1 MEQQSNVNTQI
12 ELELLKKEIADMK
25 QIHVRLDTAIEKITD
40 FSNCINRLLAV
51 HEEKITQQEDAQQRS
66 VQEFTAD
73 IKELHSRI
81 TTNTKDMTALMTQQH
96 KEQKDVI
103 DRLKDEVSNRVGVL
117 EKWRWIIIGGSIV
130 LGFIIQKLQFGLD
143 LRCALVYSITLCTL
157 NKNTYQ

>member
-1 MEQQSNVNTQI
+1 MTLGVGMAQSDVNTQI

-66 VQEFTAD
+66 VQEFTTD

-81 TTNTKDMTALMTQQH
+81 TTNTKELTALMTQQH

-103 DRLKDEVSNRVGVL
+103 DKLKDEVSNRVGVL

-130 LGFIIQKLQFGLD
+130 LGFIIQKLP
-143 LRCALVYSITLCTL
+143 VWS
-157 NKNTYQ
+157 

>member
-1 MEQQSNVNTQI
+1 MAQQSDVNTQI
-12 ELELLKKEIADMK
+12 ELELLKKEVADMK
-25 QIHVRLDTAIEKITD
+25 KIHVRLDTAIEKITD

-81 TTNTKDMTALMTQQH
+81 TTNTKEMTALMTQQH

-130 LGFIIQKLQFGLD
+130 LGFIIQKLP
-143 LRCALVYSITLCTL
+143 VWS
-157 NKNTYQ
+157 

>member
-103 DRLKDEVSNRVGVL
+103 DRLKDEISNRVGVL

-130 LGFIIQKLQFGLD
+130 LGFIIQKLP
-143 LRCALVYSITLCTL
+143 VWP
-157 NKNTYQ
+157 

>member
-66 VQEFTAD
+66 VQEFTSD

-81 TTNTKDMTALMTQQH
+81 TTNTKEMTALMTQQH

-130 LGFIIQKLQFGLD
+130 LGFIIQKLP
-143 LRCALVYSITLCTL
+143 VWS
-157 NKNTYQ
+157 

>member
-12 ELELLKKEIADMK
+12 ELELLKKEVADMK
-25 QIHVRLDTAIEKITD
+25 KIHVRLDTAIEKITD

-103 DRLKDEVSNRVGVL
+103 ARLKDEISNRVGVL

-130 LGFIIQKLQFGLD
+130 LGFIIQKLP
-143 LRCALVYSITLCTL
+143 VWS
-157 NKNTYQ
+157 

>member
-1 MEQQSNVNTQI
+1 MTLGVVMAQSDVNTQI
-12 ELELLKKEIADMK
+12 ELELLKKEVADMK
-25 QIHVRLDTAIEKITD
+25 KIHVRLDTAIEKITD

-66 VQEFTAD
+66 VQEFTTD

-81 TTNTKDMTALMTQQH
+81 TTNTKEMTALMTQQH

-103 DRLKDEVSNRVGVL
+103 DRLKDEISNRVGVL

-130 LGFIIQKLQFGLD
+130 LGFIIQKLPVWSCLMM
-143 LRCALVYSITLCTL
+143 CISV
-157 NKNTYQ
+157 

>member
-1 MEQQSNVNTQI
+1 MAQSDVNTQI
-12 ELELLKKEIADMK
+12 ELELLKKEVADMK
-25 QIHVRLDTAIEKITD
+25 KIHVRLDTAIEKITD

-81 TTNTKDMTALMTQQH
+81 TTNTKEMTALMTEQH

-130 LGFIIQKLQFGLD
+130 LGFIIQKLP
-143 LRCALVYSITLCTL
+143 VWP
-157 NKNTYQ
+157 

>member
-1 MEQQSNVNTQI
+1 MTLGVTMAQQSDVNTQI
-12 ELELLKKEIADMK
+12 ELELLKKEVADMK
-25 QIHVRLDTAIEKITD
+25 KIHVRLDTAIEKITD

-103 DRLKDEVSNRVGVL
+103 DRLKDEISNRVGVL

-130 LGFIIQKLQFGLD
+130 LGFIIQKLP
-143 LRCALVYSITLCTL
+143 VWS
-157 NKNTYQ
+157 

>member
-1 MEQQSNVNTQI
+1 MTLGVVMAQSDVNTQI
-12 ELELLKKEIADMK
+12 ELELLKKEVADMK
-25 QIHVRLDTAIEKITD
+25 KIHVRLDTAIEKITD

-81 TTNTKDMTALMTQQH
+81 TTNTKEMTALMTQQH

-130 LGFIIQKLQFGLD
+130 LGFIIQKLP
-143 LRCALVYSITLCTL
+143 VWS
-157 NKNTYQ
+157 

>member
-1 MEQQSNVNTQI
+1 MMEQQSNVNTQI
-12 ELELLKKEIADMK
+12 ELELLKKEVADMK
-25 QIHVRLDTAIEKITD
+25 KIHVRLDTAIEKITD

-81 TTNTKDMTALMTQQH
+81 TTNTKEMTALMTQQH

-130 LGFIIQKLQFGLD
+130 AGFIIQKLP
-143 LRCALVYSITLCTL
+143 VWS
-157 NKNTYQ
+157 

>member
-1 MEQQSNVNTQI
+1 MAQSDVNTQI
-12 ELELLKKEIADMK
+12 ELELLKKEVADMK
-25 QIHVRLDTAIEKITD
+25 KIHVRLDTAIEKITD

-81 TTNTKDMTALMTQQH
+81 TTNTKEMTALMTEQH

-130 LGFIIQKLQFGLD
+130 LGFIIQKLP
-143 LRCALVYSITLCTL
+143 VWS
-157 NKNTYQ
+157 

>member
-1 MEQQSNVNTQI
+1 MMEQQSNVNTQI
-12 ELELLKKEIADMK
+12 ELELLKKEVADMK
-25 QIHVRLDTAIEKITD
+25 KIHVRLDTAIEKITD

-81 TTNTKDMTALMTQQH
+81 TTNTKEMTALMTQQH

-103 DRLKDEVSNRVGVL
+103 DRLKDEISNRVGVL

-130 LGFIIQKLQFGLD
+130 LGFIIQKLPIW
-143 LRCALVYSITLCTL
+143 S
-157 NKNTYQ
+157 

>member
-1 MEQQSNVNTQI
+1 MAQSDVNTQI
-12 ELELLKKEIADMK
+12 ELELLKKEVADMK
-25 QIHVRLDTAIEKITD
+25 KIHVRLDTAIEKITD

-66 VQEFTAD
+66 VQEFTTD

-81 TTNTKDMTALMTQQH
+81 TTNTKEMTALMTQQH

-103 DRLKDEVSNRVGVL
+103 DRLKDEISNRVGVL

-130 LGFIIQKLQFGLD
+130 LGFIIQKLP
-143 LRCALVYSITLCTL
+143 VWS
-157 NKNTYQ
+157 

>member
-1 MEQQSNVNTQI
+1 MTLGVVMAQSDVNTQI
-12 ELELLKKEIADMK
+12 ELELLKKEVADMK
-25 QIHVRLDTAIEKITD
+25 KIHVRLDTAIEKITD

-81 TTNTKDMTALMTQQH
+81 TTNTKEMTALMTQQH

-130 LGFIIQKLQFGLD
+130 LGFIIQKLQ
-143 LRCALVYSITLCTL
+143 VWP
-157 NKNTYQ
+157 

>member
-1 MEQQSNVNTQI
+1 MEQSDVNTQI

-81 TTNTKDMTALMTQQH
+81 TTNTKDMPALMTQQH

-103 DRLKDEVSNRVGVL
+103 DRLKDEISNRVGVL

-130 LGFIIQKLQFGLD
+130 LGFIIQKLPIW
-143 LRCALVYSITLCTL
+143 S
-157 NKNTYQ
+157 